1 MQKRF
6 GILICLGLLLLAIQ
20 PARGQFREEAFSQ
33 QYNDD
38 ADTLGRDS
46 TDVMFSFKDYFGGL
60 RHKKEAK
67 IGTMFAGSTLF
78 VGGQQVYNR
87 QYWKLPVIYGGLAAT
102 AGLGIHYRHR
112 YNDGGSD
119 HDKLMSNLMFAGTGL
134 SDGQSAPA
142 RARHPVFHPA
152 SRTGTGL
159 QRRILEDPPL
169 LHRYDR
175 IGQSSDNQ
183 QHQLPAL
190 QADPQ

>member
-6 GILICLGLLLLAIQ
+6 GILICLGLLLLAIL

-102 AGLGIHYRHR
+102 AGLGIH
-112 YNDGGSD
+112 
-119 HDKLMSNLMFAGTGL
+119 
-134 SDGQSAPA
+134 
-142 RARHPVFHPA
+142 
-152 SRTGTGL
+152 
-159 QRRILEDPPL
+159 
-169 LHRYDR
+169 
-175 IGQSSDNQ
+175 
-183 QHQLPAL
+183 
-190 QADPQ
+190 

>member
-134 SDGQSAPA
+134 IYWGAPVRTCPGA
-142 RARHPVFHPA
+142 PPCIPSCSPDWDRPTTENTGRSPSTTPV
-152 SRTGTGL
+152 
-159 QRRILEDPPL
+159 
-169 LHRYDR
+169 
-175 IGQSSDNQ
+175 
-183 QHQLPAL
+183 
-190 QADPQ
+190 